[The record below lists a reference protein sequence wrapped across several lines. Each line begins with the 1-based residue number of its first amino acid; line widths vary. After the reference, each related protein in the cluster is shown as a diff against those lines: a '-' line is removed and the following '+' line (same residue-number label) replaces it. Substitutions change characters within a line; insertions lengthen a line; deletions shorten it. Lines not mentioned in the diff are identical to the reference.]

1 MKTAVMTD
9 TNSGIMKAEADSM
22 GIFLIPMPVIID
34 DETHYEGIDLTEDSF
49 YGSLTGGQNVSTS
62 QPSPGDLMDLWDDI
76 LEQGYDE
83 IIHIPMSSGLSASC
97 STAIS
102 LSDDYDGKVQ
112 VADNH
117 RISVTQRESVMHAKK
132 LAEAGKS
139 AKEIKEVL
147 EAEAYNSSIY
157 IAVDT
162 LEFLKKGGRVT
173 AAGAAL
179 GSVLNIKP
187 ILTIQG
193 GKLAGDAGAG
203 DILLL
208 DVTPLSLSIETMGGV
223 ATRLIERKTTN
234 PTKKSQIFSTAA
246 DNQTAVDIHVVQGE
260 RQFAKDNK
268 TLGTFRL
275 DGILPARRG
284 VPQIEVT
291 FDIDANGIVNVSA
304 KDLGTGKEQHITI
317 TSGSNMSDSDI
328 DKAVKE
334 AAEYEAQDKK
344 RKEGIDARNEAD
356 SMVFQTEK
364 ALQDVGDKIDAND
377 KAAVEADLNA
387 LKEAINKAPIDQMT
401 DAQIDEIKAGKEKL
415 MNSAQALFS
424 KVYEQAQAA
433 GAAGA
438 QGGAQGAADAGS
450 APHDDNVVDGDFKEV

>member
-223 ATRLIERKTTN
+223 ATRLIERNTTI

-304 KDLGTGKEQHITI
+304 KDLGTGKEQNITI

>member
-49 YGSLTGGQNVSTS
+49 YGSLIGGQNVSTS

-223 ATRLIERKTTN
+223 ATRLIERNTTI

>member
-34 DETHYEGIDLTEDSF
+34 DETHYERIDLTEDSF

-83 IIHIPMSSGLSASC
+83 IIHIPMSDGLSASC

-162 LEFLKKGGRVT
+162 LEFLKK
-173 AAGAAL
+173 ADA
-179 GSVLNIKP
+179 SPQPVLHSEVF
-187 ILTIQG
+187 LTSSRF
-193 GKLAGDAGAG
+193 
-203 DILLL
+203 
-208 DVTPLSLSIETMGGV
+208 SLSRVVSRTHLP
-223 ATRLIERKTTN
+223 RH
-234 PTKKSQIFSTAA
+234 AA
-246 DNQTAVDIHVVQGE
+246 
-260 RQFAKDNK
+260 
-268 TLGTFRL
+268 
-275 DGILPARRG
+275 
-284 VPQIEVT
+284 
-291 FDIDANGIVNVSA
+291 
-304 KDLGTGKEQHITI
+304 
-317 TSGSNMSDSDI
+317 
-328 DKAVKE
+328 
-334 AAEYEAQDKK
+334 
-344 RKEGIDARNEAD
+344 
-356 SMVFQTEK
+356 
-364 ALQDVGDKIDAND
+364 
-377 KAAVEADLNA
+377 
-387 LKEAINKAPIDQMT
+387 
-401 DAQIDEIKAGKEKL
+401 
-415 MNSAQALFS
+415 
-424 KVYEQAQAA
+424 
-433 GAAGA
+433 
-438 QGGAQGAADAGS
+438 
-450 APHDDNVVDGDFKEV
+450 

>member
-117 RISVTQRESVMHAKK
+117 RISVTQERILSSMPRSLQKPEKQQKRSKK
-132 LAEAGKS
+132 YQRPK
-139 AKEIKEVL
+139 
-147 EAEAYNSSIY
+147 AYNSSIY
-157 IAVDT
+157 IAST
-162 LEFLKKGGRVT
+162 LLEFLKKGGRVT

-193 GKLAGDAGAG
+193 GKLDA
-203 DILLL
+203 
-208 DVTPLSLSIETMGGV
+208 
-223 ATRLIERKTTN
+223 
-234 PTKKSQIFSTAA
+234 
-246 DNQTAVDIHVVQGE
+246 
-260 RQFAKDNK
+260 FAK
-268 TLGTFRL
+268 T
-275 DGILPARRG
+275 RG
-284 VPQIEVT
+284 MKKCKQKMVEALKNDRET
-291 FDIDANGIVNVSA
+291 RFKDADDKHLLVGA
-304 KDLGTGKEQHITI
+304 A
-317 TSGSNMSDSDI
+317 GSNLTEE
-328 DKAVKE
+328 E
-334 AAEYEAQDKK
+334 AAEWKQ
-344 RKEGIDARNEAD
+344 
-356 SMVFQTEK
+356 M
-364 ALQDVGDKIDAND
+364 L
-377 KAAVEADLNA
+377 VEAFPNSYVYYDPLSFSVGCHIGP
-387 LKEAINKAPIDQMT
+387 KGYGMGISVCRKIMINN
-401 DAQIDEIKAGKEKL
+401 L
-415 MNSAQALFS
+415 LFNSSSWLTPVHKINLVSCF
-424 KVYEQAQAA
+424 
-433 GAAGA
+433 GL
-438 QGGAQGAADAGS
+438 
-450 APHDDNVVDGDFKEV
+450 